1 MANTKDF
8 SDLFKQT
15 GTRKR
20 LLVTFPNISVTLRDE
35 DIVAESM
42 EISESLCSE
51 PELRFGSCEA
61 SVFKLRIIGN
71 VIPLIGEI
79 CTVSMYVGD
88 IAEPFALGTY
98 KVASDK
104 PTADRRFRDIVAYD
118 AMYHIINANV
128 ERWYNTI
135 LPNANS
141 TTTLGAFRAS
151 FVANFG
157 LEQEEITLPNDDMVV
172 TKTIETEEL
181 SGKDVLSAI
190 CELNGCF
197 GHIGRN
203 GKMQYITLQEIVGG
217 AYPVDEISA
226 EHYISC
232 KYEDYTTKHIGKL
245 QIRQEE
251 NDIGCIVGE
260 GENSY
265 IIENNFLVYGKNTAE
280 LEAVAQ
286 KVFDIISVVSY
297 RPASA
302 KAIGNPC
309 LEVGAGIRMVTQ
321 HETVETY
328 ILERTLKGIQALLDS
343 YEADGAEMYSDNVNA
358 VQRSILQLKGKT
370 NKLIRT
376 VDELSSTI
384 DDEENGLRSQITQT
398 ADKIELKVSKDS
410 VISEINQSKEK
421 IQIKADKID
430 LQGLVTVEDLEE
442 EGATKINGANIET
455 GTISSDA
462 ISTDFFTTASEKAGW
477 TICKHPNS
485 DEAAYIYGNNGTDNN
500 VVLKTGGA
508 VAFACGFTGD
518 YEIGENTAEA
528 GATVQIYHDGQV
540 RCNTI
545 RPVKSEDTLDATVT
559 TLTVSSTNA
568 SEEGYYLSGCLVGVG
583 ENGFGEQLESI
594 LPNVTHVT
602 KKGNDYFLNT
612 SSNYP
617 MIAGEYDNA
626 DDLFYANLNTA
637 NWGEHERYKDII
649 FSECPYVFLMNYI
662 NQQWIFMFCKT
673 NVGCYDNPN
682 ETWGPYDLDIEYRV
696 KVDVATSNVIEV
708 GGSGVH
714 SMMASELAMIAGS
727 NFDYSGVFPELD
739 SYPMNNMA
747 YPLSPSAFL
756 CYDYMLKVEDGIAT
770 VLESSLENKN
780 IWINDDIFTSY
791 PQESASVGAI
801 NLSNATW
808 NVLELPTIHNLKEGG
823 SYAKF
828 KNKSGVLGSIG
839 VGIDNQPCFVSVS
852 PVASYT
858 LYHKG
863 NVPSGSYIG
872 NGSATE
878 RSIAIGGLSKCLLV
892 YSKSNSSVSAIVYPT
907 GALIFS
913 GGNVIQTQEAYF
925 DVNLKLNTVNPA
937 LNAIGIAYTYYSL

>member
-35 DIVAESM
+35 DIVSESM
-42 EISESLCSE
+42 EISESLCSG

-88 IAEPFALGTY
+88 IAEPFVFGTY

-104 PTADRRFRDIVAYD
+104 PTADRRYRDIVAYD
-118 AMYHIINANV
+118 AMYDIINADV
-128 ERWYNTI
+128 AEWYNTI

-157 LEQEEITLPNDDMVV
+157 LEQEEITLPNDEMVV
-172 TKTIETEEL
+172 TKTIDPGEL
-181 SGKDVLSAI
+181 SGKDVLPAI

-343 YEADGAEMYSDNVNA
+343 YEANGSETYSKNINSA
-358 VQRSILQLKGKT
+358 QNIIIQLKGKT
-370 NKLIRT
+370 NLLIRT
-376 VDELSSTI
+376 LEETKSEISDLEKYTSSSIQQLAGQITLCVTAGDVESMIEVAVGEITI
-384 DDEENGLRSQITQT
+384 DAEQINLNGYVKSGGGNFTIDENGNWKVVGTTYEVEAADGGIRVTGRSDLGNWKAHYGASGIVFWYMNKRVARLAVNDEGQL
-398 ADKIELKVSKDS
+398 ELAYYD
-410 VISEINQSKEK
+410 
-421 IQIKADKID
+421 
-430 LQGLVTVEDLEE
+430 G
-442 EGATKINGANIET
+442 
-455 GTISSDA
+455 
-462 ISTDFFTTASEKAGW
+462 
-477 TICKHPNS
+477 
-485 DEAAYIYGNNGTDNN
+485 DEAKNGIILTD
-500 VVLKTGGA
+500 
-508 VAFACGFTGD
+508 
-518 YEIGENTAEA
+518 
-528 GATVQIYHDGQV
+528 
-540 RCNTI
+540 
-545 RPVKSEDTLDATVT
+545 T
-559 TLTVSSTNA
+559 TLK
-568 SEEGYYLSGCLVGVG
+568 
-583 ENGFGEQLESI
+583 
-594 LPNVTHVT
+594 LPL
-602 KKGNDYFLNT
+602 ND
-612 SSNYP
+612 
-617 MIAGEYDNA
+617 E
-626 DDLFYANLNTA
+626 
-637 NWGEHERYKDII
+637 
-649 FSECPYVFLMNYI
+649 
-662 NQQWIFMFCKT
+662 
-673 NVGCYDNPN
+673 
-682 ETWGPYDLDIEYRV
+682 RV
-696 KVDVATSNVIEV
+696 KVDYTTFGNINIMKAE
-708 GGSGVH
+708 GYQ
-714 SMMASELAMIAGS
+714 EEDEEKAMYG
-727 NFDYSGVFPELD
+727 
-739 SYPMNNMA
+739 
-747 YPLSPSAFL
+747 
-756 CYDYMLKVEDGIAT
+756 
-770 VLESSLENKN
+770 N
-780 IWINDDIFTSY
+780 I
-791 PQESASVGAI
+791 ASVGWTRGKVETLRKEMTERLEELQEWVDANTTDIGVAEANINTLFDNVDTLFELVSQGGGGGGGGEVAYGAGAHNSVYRGNYLGNQVTEAQYAAI
-801 NLSNATW
+801 ANGTFADLFIGDYWTIDGVNYRIAAFDYYFQRGDVPCTTHHAVIVPDFPLYDHAMNDSDTVVGAYVGSKMYRSGLTEAKSTILSAFGSNHILNHRNYLKNAV
-808 NVLELPTIHNLKEGG
+808 NGNYESGG
-823 SYAKF
+823 SYYDSTVELMTEQNVYGGKF
-828 KNKSGVLGSIG
+828 
-839 VGIDNQPCFVSVS
+839 F
-852 PVASYT
+852 
-858 LYHKG
+858 G
-863 NVPSGSYIG
+863 NVSNGTETPYNHTMDNSQFPLFFYRPDMIFNGQSYWLRDVAAGFGFSNVDSFTSVIISSYLLGVRPSFSIIG
-872 NGSATE
+872 
-878 RSIAIGGLSKCLLV
+878 
-892 YSKSNSSVSAIVYPT
+892 
-907 GALIFS
+907 
-913 GGNVIQTQEAYF
+913 
-925 DVNLKLNTVNPA
+925 
-937 LNAIGIAYTYYSL
+937 